1 MKDDAS
7 AAALP
12 QQLARTEGRT
22 NVRWMMLGLVFI
34 GTIINYL
41 DRANMSVVAP
51 LISKEFSIS
60 PVAMG
65 FLFSAFSWAFA
76 ISTIPGGYLLD
87 RFGTKLVYGLCLTA
101 WSLATTL
108 QILAGGFASLFGLRF
123 GVGAA
128 EAPAFP
134 ANNKVA
140 TSWFPQREIG
150 VAGSVCSMGIY
161 LGTALLTP
169 VEFYIAERYGW
180 RGVFL
185 SSGVVGLIWA
195 VVWFLFYREPGNSKL
210 ANRQELDYIQQGKAA
225 GSPAGKSAGFRWEHC
240 LKLLSF
246 RQMWGVC
253 IGKFAATTTLYFFLT
268 WFPTYLIQ
276 ARGMTMLHAGA
287 AAIGPYLAAAA
298 GVMFGG
304 WWGDWMVR
312 KGFSVTFARKLPM
325 VIGLL
330 LTGSIVLAN
339 FTTSNSI
346 VMVILCFAF
355 FAQGMSSTT
364 WVILSE
370 ISPLKLVG
378 MTGSI
383 ASFASNIAGIV
394 TPITIGFIV
403 QKTGSFE
410 WALGFCAIVSLVGVL
425 SYTLLMGP
433 VKRLEVE

>member
-1 MKDDAS
+1 MCA
-7 AAALP
+7 
-12 QQLARTEGRT
+12 G
-22 NVRWMMLGLVFI
+22 MMLGLVFI

-76 ISTIPGGYLLD
+76 IATIPGGYLLD
-87 RFGTKLVYGLCLTA
+87 RFGTRLVYGLCLTA

-195 VVWFLFYREPGNSKL
+195 VFWFLFYREPGNSKL
-210 ANRQELDYIQQGKAA
+210 VNKEELDYIRQGKVT
-225 GSPAGKSAGFRWEHC
+225 GNPAMSDGFRWEHC
-240 LKLLSF
+240 LKLLRF

-276 ARGMTMLHAGA
+276 ARGMTMLHAG
-287 AAIGPYLAAAA
+287 
-298 GVMFGG
+298 
-304 WWGDWMVR
+304 R
-312 KGFSVTFARKLPM
+312 RRSAR
-325 VIGLL
+325 
-330 LTGSIVLAN
+330 
-339 FTTSNSI
+339 
-346 VMVILCFAF
+346 
-355 FAQGMSSTT
+355 
-364 WVILSE
+364 
-370 ISPLKLVG
+370 ISRRR
-378 MTGSI
+378 S
-383 ASFASNIAGIV
+383 A
-394 TPITIGFIV
+394 
-403 QKTGSFE
+403 
-410 WALGFCAIVSLVGVL
+410 
-425 SYTLLMGP
+425 
-433 VKRLEVE
+433 